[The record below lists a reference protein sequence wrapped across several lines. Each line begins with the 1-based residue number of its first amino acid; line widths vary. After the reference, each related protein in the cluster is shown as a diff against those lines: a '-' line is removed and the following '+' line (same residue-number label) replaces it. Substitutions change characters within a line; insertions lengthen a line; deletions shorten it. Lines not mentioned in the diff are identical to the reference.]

1 MSPATRGLS
10 PRRGAS
16 ATAPGRGC
24 GEPGPRGWET
34 SWGAGQG
41 PLGSR
46 EGTFRCRGSNRS
58 AVRREAGQRNDN
70 RKQGDGWAA
79 SATAR
84 RTVPV
89 AWARVAAVGGTEGDD
104 GTWGRGG
111 REGQEGG
118 PGASPQPRESPLC
131 TMAGGSHKRPH
142 GGPQRGATGLCPQN
156 LGEKQRAGQSQ
167 ASHSLLSPSGPR
179 PPDACG
185 KRPATVATEG
195 LLRAPKGKAVGTP
208 SVSLDAQG
216 TPPVVAGGRS
226 R

>member
-10 PRRGAS
+10 PCRGAS

-24 GEPGPRGWET
+24 GEPGPRGRET

-41 PLGSR
+41 PLGSC

-84 RTVPV
+84 WTVPV

-104 GTWGRGG
+104 GTRGRGG

-131 TMAGGSHKRPH
+131 TTAGG
-142 GGPQRGATGLCPQN
+142 AT
-156 LGEKQRAGQSQ
+156 
-167 ASHSLLSPSGPR
+167 SGP
-179 PPDACG
+179 
-185 KRPATVATEG
+185 T
-195 LLRAPKGKAVGTP
+195 
-208 SVSLDAQG
+208 
-216 TPPVVAGGRS
+216 GGRS
-226 R
+226 EGLQGCVPKTWERNRGRVRAKLPTRS

>member
-1 MSPATRGLS
+1 MRRPRVGAAGSLGHVGGRRAGGRGKALWVHAKGRS
-10 PRRGAS
+10 VAGDQTDLPFGGKRVRGTTTGSRGTAGQRVPPPGGRCPWPGPGWQRWAGQRETTGRGVEGVVRDRRVAQVPVRSHGRAPRRG
-16 ATAPGRGC
+16 
-24 GEPGPRGWET
+24 
-34 SWGAGQG
+34 
-41 PLGSR
+41 
-46 EGTFRCRGSNRS
+46 
-58 AVRREAGQRNDN
+58 
-70 RKQGDGWAA
+70 
-79 SATAR
+79 
-84 RTVPV
+84 
-89 AWARVAAVGGTEGDD
+89 GG
-104 GTWGRGG
+104 
-111 REGQEGG
+111 
-118 PGASPQPRESPLC
+118 
-131 TMAGGSHKRPH
+131 HKRPH

-195 LLRAPKGKAVGTP
+195 LLRAPRGKAVGTP